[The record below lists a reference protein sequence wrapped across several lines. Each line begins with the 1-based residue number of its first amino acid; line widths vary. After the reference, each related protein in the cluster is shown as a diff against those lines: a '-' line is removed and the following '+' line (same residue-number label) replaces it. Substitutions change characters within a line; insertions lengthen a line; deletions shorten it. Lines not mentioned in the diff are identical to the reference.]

1 MTVGFERVENKYL
14 KYDFAILLSIPSIF
28 TSMFFK
34 NLVYQS
40 SMLFLNHCYPSI
52 QADEGGYPIAFGDL
66 EGNVWLNNPTWNTC
80 WLERWEWAVG
90 STGVRWSR
98 WQILSVYL

>member
-1 MTVGFERVENKYL
+1 MTVGFESVKIKYL
-14 KYDFAILLSIPSIF
+14 KYDFAILLSIPSMF

-34 NLVYQS
+34 NLFYQS

-66 EGNVWLNNPTWNTC
+66 EGNVCLDNPTWNT
-80 WLERWEWAVG
+80 WGLERWEWAVG
-90 STGVRWSR
+90 LTGVQWSR
-98 WQILSVYL
+98 SQILSVHL